1 MAIQQVEVDRL
12 TKEIADRQTEFDY
25 RVTLGNERINIEELQ
40 FQSSG
45 TMNSAYVHQLI
56 WDVWV
61 RIQDTVLSEV
71 ED

>member
-45 TMNSAYVHQLI
+45 TMNSAYVH
-56 WDVWV
+56 
-61 RIQDTVLSEV
+61 
-71 ED
+71 